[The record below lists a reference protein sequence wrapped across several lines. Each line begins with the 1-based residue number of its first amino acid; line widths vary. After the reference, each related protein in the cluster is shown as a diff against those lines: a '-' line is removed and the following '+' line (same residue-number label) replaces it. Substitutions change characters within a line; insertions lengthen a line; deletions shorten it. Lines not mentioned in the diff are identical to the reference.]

1 LPVLALNRPNVLR
14 FLSRFFPE
22 TIFSRRLSPGGERR
36 LRLAQA
42 RAEEQLVEA
51 HVRNALLFV
60 DALAEDVSYD
70 RAIDVY
76 VRELAIPEPLASTV
90 ATRALVKLG
99 EAFDPALTQSALD
112 AVPVAPLAP
121 TPVAALP
128 NPEPAPLPR
137 FRIED
142 GAPRPRAVGAD

>member
-1 LPVLALNRPNVLR
+1 VFR
-14 FLSRFFPE
+14 FLSRFLPE
-22 TIFSRRLSPGGERR
+22 TIFARRLSPGGERR

-70 RAIDVY
+70 RAIDVC

-99 EAFDPALTQSALD
+99 EAFDPALSRPAESM
-112 AVPVAPLAP
+112 PVEP
-121 TPVAALP
+121 TP
-128 NPEPAPLPR
+128 EPINEIAPRLR
-137 FRIED
+137 LED
-142 GAPRPRAVGAD
+142 GTPTRPRAVGDD